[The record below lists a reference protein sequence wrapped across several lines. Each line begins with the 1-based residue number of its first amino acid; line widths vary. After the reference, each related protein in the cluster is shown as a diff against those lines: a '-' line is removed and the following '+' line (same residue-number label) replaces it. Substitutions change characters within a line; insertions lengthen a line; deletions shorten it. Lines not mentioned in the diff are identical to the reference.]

1 MKLIIPSSLNL
12 IKKTKEYADAYLIGL
27 KDYSVNMGIYLTI
40 AEIEKLIQ
48 ELDNKKL
55 FVAVNKNMRNEDLEF
70 LKENLDKLEN
80 MVDGILYY
88 DAAILSLAKDK
99 SKLILSQE
107 HATTNYFTINHY
119 AKRGIK
125 GVYLS
130 SEITIDEIE
139 EICNNTNLDTFVN
152 VFGYVPIFLS
162 KRFLVTN
169 YKKFFNKIDN
179 SKLYYMEKENKWF
192 PLLETSDG
200 TIVYNS
206 EILNAYE
213 DYDKLN
219 SLADYL
225 VFNSTLIDDETFI
238 EVLKAYDLKL
248 GKDKVDMLLNY
259 HTSDLFMHK
268 KTIYK
273 VIK

>member
-1 MKLIIPSSLNL
+1 
-12 IKKTKEYADAYLIGL
+12 
-27 KDYSVNMGIYLTI
+27 
-40 AEIEKLIQ
+40 
-48 ELDNKKL
+48 
-55 FVAVNKNMRNEDLEF
+55 
-70 LKENLDKLEN
+70 
-80 MVDGILYY
+80 
-88 DAAILSLAKDK
+88 
-99 SKLILSQE
+99 
-107 HATTNYFTINHY
+107 
-119 AKRGIK
+119 
-125 GVYLS
+125 
-130 SEITIDEIE
+130 
-139 EICNNTNLDTFVN
+139 
-152 VFGYVPIFLS
+152 
-162 KRFLVTN
+162 
-169 YKKFFNKIDN
+169 
-179 SKLYYMEKENKWF
+179 MEKENKWF